1 MKDATKVLL
10 AAILG
15 VIILEGIALARGID
29 GTLLS
34 LSIGALCAL
43 AGIAFP
49 SPTTIYTKSNR
60 SLNRCWG
67 CPCNLTT
74 YINNSYCGICS

>member
-1 MKDATKVLL
+1 MKDATKVSL

-15 VIILEGIALARGID
+15 VIILEGIALAEGVD

-43 AGIAFP
+43 AGVALPNPFGR
-49 SPTTIYTKSNR
+49 K
-60 SLNRCWG
+60 
-67 CPCNLTT
+67 
-74 YINNSYCGICS
+74 